1 MIHRTAAT
9 TADRRDWHDRVW
21 SKPRSAALSHSWSA
35 VAAPDPIA
43 RDRVVARD
51 VSTSGAL

>member
-1 MIHRTAAT
+1 MIEYGQNHARL
-9 TADRRDWHDRVW
+9 
-21 SKPRSAALSHSWSA
+21 PFLILGQQ